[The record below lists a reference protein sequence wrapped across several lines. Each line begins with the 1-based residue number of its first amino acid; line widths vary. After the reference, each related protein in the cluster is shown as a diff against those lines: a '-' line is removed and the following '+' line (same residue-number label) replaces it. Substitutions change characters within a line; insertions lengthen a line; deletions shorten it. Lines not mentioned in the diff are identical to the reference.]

1 MLTFEVAIR
10 RLARSARMS
19 HDGQRRVAL
28 HDRPDIRLHPM
39 SITVIVYFP
48 ADIREESIYP
58 RLSTLPSR
66 HAVARWRALRLDLPS
81 SRVAPAYGRLRA
93 HGPAGRMMKPL
104 AIAIE
109 NYAVARVLLTSGVWL
124 CWCGHA

>member
-58 RLSTLPSR
+58 RLSTVV
-66 HAVARWRALRLDLPS
+66 VARLSPGGERSGSICPLRVSRRLTGGYAPMVPLDAWRAVGES
-81 SRVAPAYGRLRA
+81 NEHS
-93 HGPAGRMMKPL
+93 
-104 AIAIE
+104 
-109 NYAVARVLLTSGVWL
+109 
-124 CWCGHA
+124 